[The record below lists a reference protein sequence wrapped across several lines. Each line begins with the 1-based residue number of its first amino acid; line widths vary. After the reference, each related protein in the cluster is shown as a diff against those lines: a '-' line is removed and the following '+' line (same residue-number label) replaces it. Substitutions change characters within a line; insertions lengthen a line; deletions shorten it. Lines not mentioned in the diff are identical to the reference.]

1 MFISWNEIKNKIYN
15 KSDCIWQLKLY
26 RTEWNLRNNQSNQGG
41 KTTKNEKKIT
51 NRFEEHFS
59 DRSWS
64 LKELGII
71 SRKVLQNEARPLYL
85 IKFKWSETAAQGCL
99 RKRCSEN
106 MQQIYWRTPMPKD
119 DFNKVALQ
127 LYWHRIWAWVFS
139 CKFAVYF

>member
-85 IKFKWSETAAQGCL
+85 IKF
-99 RKRCSEN
+99 
-106 MQQIYWRTPMPKD
+106 
-119 DFNKVALQ
+119 
-127 LYWHRIWAWVFS
+127 
-139 CKFAVYF
+139 